1 MTLTDASIA
10 ALADH
15 EAVPLG
21 YPRHM
26 DAWMVVQLQGRMD
39 SPRFSV
45 QLSLEPTQHARPWV
59 VYQRRGAL
67 LQVGEHAVRLNPA
80 QWRLFLAL
88 EAMWQAGDDVA
99 ARLAAWPALHSALQA
114 STQQRIRVM
123 GEIPRIVLQH
133 VATLPPASRTRADDR
148 LCPVRAVPQTRWSM
162 GPGRRYYLQ
171 GSA

>member
-1 MTLTDASIA
+1 MTLTDAAIA

-26 DAWMVVQLQGRMD
+26 DAWMVVQLEGRID
-39 SPRFSV
+39 SPGFSI
-45 QLSLEPTQHARPWV
+45 QLSVEPTQHARPWV
-59 VYQRRGAL
+59 VYQRQGAL
-67 LQVGEHAVRLNPA
+67 LQVGEHTVRLNPA
-80 QWRLFLAL
+80 QWQLFLAL

-99 ARLAAWPALHSALQA
+99 ARLAAWPALQLALQA

-123 GEIPRIVLQH
+123 GEIPRMVLQQ
-133 VATLPPASRTRADDR
+133 VATLPPTSRTRVNGCLR
-148 LCPVRAVPQTRWSM
+148 LVRAVPQARWSM
-162 GPGRRYYLQ
+162 GPSRRYYLQ